1 MISKTALESLPHK
14 CDTPNCN
21 YKRLKNR
28 EYFRARKAGLPE
40 SILFLPTRNR
50 AKRTGFKLS
59 AFKVL
64 QEVGKNDK

>member
-1 MISKTALESLPHK
+1 MISKTALESLPHD
-14 CDTPNCN
+14 CGTVDCN

-50 AKRTGFKLS
+50 ARRTGFSLKAL
-59 AFKVL
+59 KVQ
-64 QEVGKNDK
+64 QEVGENGK